1 MFRLVVDFGNLADA
15 GDRFEA
21 AYQDGV
27 RQMKATL
34 DAKAATERATHDYQ
48 NRTGELEASTYA
60 SEVISIGDADEV
72 QLGARAPYAR
82 YVAVRGLM
90 RIDELAAEADGELAY
105 LFAGLSRVI

>member
-1 MFRLVVDFGNLADA
+1 MIVDFGNIADA

-27 RQMKATL
+27 RQMKGTL
-34 DAKAATERATHDYQ
+34 DAKAAAERASHGYQ
-48 NRTGELEASTYA
+48 NRTGDLEASTFA

-82 YVAVRGLM
+82 WVNERGLM
-90 RIDELAAEADGELAY
+90 RIDELAAEATDELGY
-105 LFAGLSRVI
+105 LFAGLARVI